1 MQEENTGSLSKSL
14 EGLLVREVREP
25 GRERKICGRK
35 CRARKVKKS
44 GAKPRKKPGKK
55 PGKNQGL
62 GRKKKCGKKC
72 RARKA
77 NKLSMKPGKKSDIK
91 PDRKEKKNRGKAGT
105 SGRQASS
112 CLADVLTKTKK
123 FNKVQTE
130 LRMLNRIVG

>member
-1 MQEENTGSLSKSL
+1 MQEEKRGSLSKAM
-14 EGLLVREVREP
+14 EGLLVREVRQP
-25 GRERKICGRK
+25 GRERKRYGRK
-35 CRARKVKKS
+35 CRARKAKKPGVKPGKKS
-44 GAKPRKKPGKK
+44 GKKTGKKPGKK
-55 PGKNQGL
+55 SGKKPGKKQRQ

-77 NKLSMKPGKKSDIK
+77 KSPSKTPGRMSKNKP
-91 PDRKEKKNRGKAGT
+91 
-105 SGRQASS
+105 GRQASS